1 MWDLRTQK
9 CRGTLFLY
17 PPKESFRL
25 AVRIELAEDRSVGEK
40 PIKAVNI
47 SFTGYGSLREE
58 RRHKEIGKPTSA
70 LDEAKRG
77 LWMVTKVCGGV

>member
-1 MWDLRTQK
+1 MLHQLNQCGSPCVVGGVRVRMWDLRTQK

-58 RRHKEIGKPTSA
+58 
-70 LDEAKRG
+70 
-77 LWMVTKVCGGV
+77 